1 MGEKG
6 DVQKQCEKE
15 CPFCSK
21 DVPSHASGEL
31 ACNAH
36 GVVGFFLV
44 SQESERGS
52 GRYANARRGAAA
64 FVRQVSRACNARLAV
79 WLAKASTKKC
89 QKGKS

>member
-36 GVVGFFLV
+36 GVFGFFLF
-44 SQESERGS
+44 SQES
-52 GRYANARRGAAA
+52 
-64 FVRQVSRACNARLAV
+64 
-79 WLAKASTKKC
+79 
-89 QKGKS
+89 